1 MLEQSDISQPLS
13 HLNLKN
19 KTSRKRRTKENAER
33 KKSTQTCHLSAFS
46 GETQRQFYNVRFLL
60 TQIFTCSTD
69 EVTMAQLVRENTF
82 NDSRPI

>member
-1 MLEQSDISQPLS
+1 MQ
-13 HLNLKN
+13 
-19 KTSRKRRTKENAER
+19 KE
-33 KKSTQTCHLSAFS
+33 KKAHKHVTCQLFLVRL
-46 GETQRQFYNVRFLL
+46 RQFYNVRFLL